1 MKRLN
6 QSDLPEQNNYSLKEV
21 SKVHIL
27 NDLLTAECLASN
39 KKLLDMPRIRKNM
52 THVQEKQKKKKS
64 IVKRPINDRDSE
76 ISIQILGNRYYK
88 HAQYV

>member
-1 MKRLN
+1 MKGLN

-21 SKVHIL
+21 SKVQIL

-52 THVQEKQKKKKS
+52 TMSRRSKKKK
-64 IVKRPINDRDSE
+64 KKN
-76 ISIQILGNRYYK
+76 Q
-88 HAQYV
+88 

>member
-52 THVQEKQKKKKS
+52 TMSRRSKKKKKS
-64 IVKRPINDRDSE
+64 IVKRLINDRDSE